1 MQSCKESLST
11 LEKSTILATMSGAWV
26 DPAPHESKFVSVN
39 NVRLNYLD
47 WGGRGP
53 ELILIHGV
61 TANPHHFDD
70 LAPALTDRFRV
81 IAYARRGHGRSETR
95 GPWDASTITED
106 LRGLM
111 DALGI
116 ARAHLAGH
124 SYGGC
129 EITGM
134 AVSHPE
140 RVDRIIYLDAG
151 YDWSDPAWKAAVKA
165 PWPLDFAAF
174 PAESLTSIEAFL
186 EYCKAG
192 WDPRMVRAAWFEP
205 YHRDQVATQPNGT
218 VRPLWNPTRA
228 ERAFQDMWG
237 NPRRDYSKVRA
248 PALAIYAKRFLDEEF
263 LSTAGRKIVHSW
275 EQTYIAPFRVH
286 SIDRIRR
293 ELSGVRLETVPA
305 SHMGILVMTK
315 KRVASLMRE
324 FLAAPP

>member
-1 MQSCKESLST
+1 
-11 LEKSTILATMSGAWV
+11 MSGAWV
-26 DPAPHESKFVSVN
+26 DPAPHESKFVKVN

-47 WGGRGP
+47 WGGDGP
-53 ELILIHGV
+53 TLILIHGV
-61 TANPHHFDD
+61 TTNPHTFDD

-81 IAYARRGHGRSETR
+81 IAYARRGHGRSQPK

-106 LRGLM
+106 LSGLL

-134 AVSHPE
+134 AVSHPD

-151 YDWSDPAWKAAVKA
+151 YDWSDPAWKAAVRA
-165 PWPLDFAAF
+165 PWPLDYSI

-186 EYCKAG
+186 EYQKAG
-192 WDPRMVRAAWFEP
+192 WDPRLVRAAFFEP
-205 YHRDQVATQPNGT
+205 YLRDELVVQSNGT
-218 VRPLWNPTRA
+218 VRPLWDPPRVDRA
-228 ERAFQDMWG
+228 IQDMLG
-237 NPRRDYSKVRA
+237 NPRRDYSRVRA
-248 PALAIYAKRFLDEEF
+248 PALAIYAKWFLDEES
-263 LSTAGRKIVHSW
+263 LPATARKTVHSW
-275 EQTYIAPFRVH
+275 EQTYMAPFRVQ

-293 ELSGVRLETVPA
+293 ELRGVRVEILPT

-315 KRVASLMRE
+315 QRVARLMRA
-324 FLAAPP
+324 FLGIPTTPLAAH